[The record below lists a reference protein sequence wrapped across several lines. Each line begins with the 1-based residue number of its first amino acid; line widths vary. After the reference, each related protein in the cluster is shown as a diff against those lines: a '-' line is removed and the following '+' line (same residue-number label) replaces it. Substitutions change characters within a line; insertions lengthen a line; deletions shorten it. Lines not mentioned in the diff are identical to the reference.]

1 MYNHCLGYFLF
12 KIKGCIVVNGKPWNS
27 TEDEIIKKYYPTE
40 RSKCAL
46 RMEDRKRKSVINRAM
61 QLGVT
66 SKKAAKKWSKEEEDI
81 IREFYPKELNQ
92 TVLRLPGRSKVS
104 VSSRARILGVRPTGE
119 SKIDSII

>member
-1 MYNHCLGYFLF
+1 
-12 KIKGCIVVNGKPWNS
+12 
-27 TEDEIIKKYYPTE
+27 
-40 RSKCAL
+40 
-46 RMEDRKRKSVINRAM
+46 MEDRKRKSVINRAM

-92 TVLRLPGRSKVS
+92 TVLRLPSRSKVS

-119 SKIDSII
+119 SKIDWTPQEDEIIKQYYPQEGCSIVKRLENRTKNAIVNRASRIGIRKI